1 MKHLLSNIGGI
12 LCSMLL
18 FSTASRSQSSPDVK
32 FDHISLKDG
41 LSNFTITSIVQ
52 DKQGFL
58 WFGTEDGLNKFDGN
72 TFDHFIYSPS
82 DTTGLPSP
90 KINALCV
97 DKTNRIWIATRV
109 GLVIHDPYSGSLR
122 RKQVSKGTGD
132 EVLSLFED
140 PNGTM
145 WIGTTTGVFRYSPEN
160 DSIIHEKQFGL
171 VKIRCFAEDSSGAL
185 WVGTTANGVR
195 RYDKT
200 NNRLTKF
207 ERTRSD
213 TTLLSSNEITAL
225 TVDTRG
231 TVWIGT
237 SQGICTFEIGSQ
249 QFHKRFGFPIIPID
263 EGIVDILS
271 DHKGNIWIGTA
282 RVGLVKYDP
291 LQKTFFRFGHEA
303 ENPHSL
309 DKSRIQRLFEDD
321 GNILWVS
328 TYRGGLN
335 RYDPDRDYFVNIRPS
350 TRAGSGLSAGQVYAI
365 CEDRNKE
372 VWIGTIGGGLN
383 RYNPVTGK
391 FTYYRMLRK
400 NAPTIQSDDS
410 LAAPSEAILSLYED
424 SFGTMWIGAADAL
437 YRYNRQKDSF
447 EHFITPRPEGG
458 VRLQG
463 NVKCIGEDA
472 VGNIWI
478 GTHGGGVHRFEAAT
492 KTFITYRNDPA
503 NPKSLSGNIVWAICK
518 DSRGVLW
525 FGTFGAGISRYNPA
539 TNDFTRINGAQPS
552 SGPSSVYCITEG
564 PDSALWIG
572 TFAGGMHRL
581 DPLTLQLSSFLK
593 KDGLPNNFV
602 KAILPDNH
610 GALWLATDLGLSRF
624 DMFTKTF
631 RNYTK
636 EDGLH
641 DNVFLS
647 GAYHRGKSG
656 RLYVGGENGLTM
668 FSPDSIQENSHVP
681 PIVLTRVQVF
691 DRPYRDRGM
700 PWLTEGV
707 TVNYNENFLQFE
719 FAALDYANPSRHR
732 YEYIMEGFDRDWIQS
747 GQRRYARYTN
757 LPPGTYTFRV
767 KGSNNHNV
775 WNDKG
780 TAVTVTVTPPFWARW
795 WFRVLAAIVAIGV
808 LVIAYNFR
816 VNKLLELERL
826 RVRIASDLHDDIGS
840 SLTRISLQSEL
851 IKEEIE
857 PEERDRYLSNIA
869 ATSRDLVSTM
879 SDIVW
884 SIDARNDTWG
894 SLLDKMKGSA
904 VTMLSMK
911 GIELNFAHSGFDIKK
926 KLPTDLRENLYLI
939 CKESVNNIAKHST
952 AHNVSITLRND
963 HDKCTMIISDDG
975 QGMSEQLLAAAQS
988 GMSMG
993 KSGHG
998 FRNMRMRAERFG
1010 ATIEWVNDHGLKL
1023 ILTMKPV

>member
-1 MKHLLSNIGGI
+1 MKRFLSIVRGI
-12 LCSMLL
+12 LCPMLIL
-18 FSTASRSQSSPDVK
+18 SAASPAQSPPDVK
-32 FDHISLKDG
+32 FDHITLKDG
-41 LSNFTITSIVQ
+41 LSNFTVTSIVQ

-58 WFGTEDGLNKFDGN
+58 WFGTEDGLNKYDGN
-72 TFDHFIYSPS
+72 TFDQFIYSPT
-82 DTTGLPSP
+82 DTTALPSP

-97 DKTNRIWIATRV
+97 DRTNAIWIATRV
-109 GLVIHDPYSGSLR
+109 GLAIHDPH
-122 RKQVSKGTGD
+122 TGLLKRTRIARTAEP
-132 EVLSLFED
+132 EVLSLHED
-140 PNGTM
+140 REGTM
-145 WIGTTTGVFRYSPEN
+145 WIGTTSGVFRKTHEL
-160 DSIIHEKQFGL
+160 DSITYEEQFGTER
-171 VKIRCFAEDSSGAL
+171 IRCFAEDSSGSL
-185 WVGTTANGVR
+185 WIGTAANGLLRYNNASKQLTPFR
-195 RYDKT
+195 RT
-200 NNRLTKF
+200 ST
-207 ERTRSD
+207 D
-213 TTLLSSNEITAL
+213 TSSLSSNAINAL
-225 TVDTRG
+225 AVDARG
-231 TVWIGT
+231 TLWIGT
-237 SQGICTFEIGSQ
+237 TQGVCTHEIATG
-249 QFHKRFGFPIIPID
+249 QFRKRIGLPMIPPD
-263 EGIVDILS
+263 EAIVDLLS
-271 DHKGNIWIGTA
+271 DHKGNIWIATGRT
-282 RVGLVKYDP
+282 GLVKYDA
-291 LQKTFFRFGHEA
+291 QRQAFFQFGHEA
-303 ENPHSL
+303 GNPHSL

-321 GNILWVS
+321 GDILWVS

-350 TRAGSGLSAGQVYAI
+350 TRAGSGLGAGPVYAI
-365 CEDRNKE
+365 CEDRNRE
-372 VWIGTIGGGLN
+372 VWIGTVGGGLN
-383 RYNPVTGK
+383 RYNPATGK
-391 FTYYRMLRK
+391 FKYYHQLRR

-424 SFGTMWIGAADAL
+424 RFGILWVGAADAL
-437 YRYNRQKDSF
+437 YRYNRSRDSF
-447 EHFITPRPEGG
+447 EPFLTPRIEGG
-458 VRLQG
+458 QRLQG

-472 VGNIWI
+472 SGNIWI
-478 GTHGGGVHRFEAAT
+478 GTHGGGVHRFERAT
-492 KTFITYRNDPA
+492 NTFVTYRNDPA

-518 DSRGVLW
+518 DSRGTLW
-525 FGTFGAGISRYNPA
+525 FGTFGAGISRYNPT
-539 TNDFTRINGAQPS
+539 TNDFTRISSAQPS
-552 SGPSSVYCITEG
+552 AGPSSVYCITEG

-581 DPLTLQLSSFLK
+581 DPLTLQLKSFLK

-624 DMFTKTF
+624 DMFTKAF

-668 FSPDSIQENSHVP
+668 FSPDSIQANSHVP

-691 DRPYRDRGM
+691 DRPYGERGM
-700 PWLTEGV
+700 PWLTDGI

-719 FAALDYANPSRHR
+719 FAALDFANPSRHR
-732 YEYIMEGFDRDWIQS
+732 YEYIMEGFDRGWIQS

-767 KGSNNHNV
+767 KGSNNHDV
-775 WNDKG
+775 WNHKG
-780 TAVTVTVTPPFWARW
+780 TAVTVTVIPPFWERW
-795 WFRVLAAIVAIGV
+795 WFRVFAAV
-808 LVIAYNFR
+808 LVIGILVAAYNYR

-884 SIDARNDTWG
+884 SIDARNDTWE
-894 SLLDKMKGSA
+894 SLFDKMKGSA
-904 VTMLSMK
+904 VATLSMK
-911 GIELNFAHSGFDIKK
+911 GIELNFAYSGFDIKK

-939 CKESVNNIAKHST
+939 CKEAVNNIAKHST
-952 AHNVSITLRND
+952 ARNVNITLRND

-975 QGMSEQLLAAAQS
+975 QGMSEKVLQAARN
-988 GMSMG
+988 GTSMG

-998 FRNMRMRAERFG
+998 LRNMRLRAERFG
-1010 ATIEWVNDHGLKL
+1010 GTVDWVNDNGLTL
-1023 ILTMKPV
+1023 LLTMKPV